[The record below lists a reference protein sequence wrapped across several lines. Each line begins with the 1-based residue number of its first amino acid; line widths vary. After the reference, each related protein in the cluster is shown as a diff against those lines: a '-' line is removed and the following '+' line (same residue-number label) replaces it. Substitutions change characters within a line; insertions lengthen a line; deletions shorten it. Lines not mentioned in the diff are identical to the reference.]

1 MTGEHSGQA
10 KKHLDYPPG
19 GTSFSIRNR
28 PEVPVAHARSVKLG
42 EAARDRNEEPGQ
54 TANRIAELRVRK
66 LPVERESGFTTH

>member
-1 MTGEHSGQA
+1 LLT
-10 KKHLDYPPG
+10 PG
-19 GTSFSIRNR
+19 ALR
-28 PEVPVAHARSVKLG
+28 LG